1 MADEEMLDDWFLEWQ
16 QAGKQFRLPI
26 RGQLTI
32 GRSRGCDV
40 TIEDPYIS
48 RVHCTVEL
56 RDGHPF
62 VDASE
67 ALNGLRIGAREA
79 SSLEVKLPRQVFSI
93 ANNSFAIV
101 NAAEAES
108 DRTLTYTL
116 ERSLIL
122 RASTRELTDSTGKLL
137 AQFSTAEYLA
147 FSTLARRFP
156 DAANH
161 SELGE
166 AVWGGMGYDQY
177 QLHRLLQRIRQRL
190 GDLAVLLENVRGEG
204 YRFQARVDIR

>member
-1 MADEEMLDDWFLEWQ
+1 MAAGEPPDEWFLEWQ
-16 QAGKQFRLPI
+16 QGGKQFRLPI
-26 RGQLTI
+26 AGQLTI

-40 TIEDPYIS
+40 TIDDPYIS

-56 RDGHPF
+56 RNGHPF

-67 ALNGLRIGAREA
+67 ALNGLRVGSREA
-79 SSLEVKLPRQVFSI
+79 SFLEVTAPRQVFSI
-93 ANNSFAIV
+93 ASNSFAIV

-116 ERSLIL
+116 EHSLIL

-147 FSTLARRFP
+147 FSTIARRFP

-161 SELGE
+161 HELGE
-166 AVWGGMGYDQY
+166 AVWGGLGYDQY

-204 YRFQARVDIR
+204 YRFQARVEIR